1 MGLLM
6 ESETMPT
13 SPLAEPLPS
22 ITATIV
28 ELSTVESSPTP
39 APLTLLVGV
48 LDADV
53 GVRGCLDEEEVEK
66 RLAGVDG
73 ANGG

>member
-28 ELSTVESSPTP
+28 ELSTVELSPTP

>member
-1 MGLLM
+1 M

-28 ELSTVESSPTP
+28 ELSTVELSPTP

-48 LDADV
+48 LDVDV

>member
-1 MGLLM
+1 MTNVPNQKALLTAQNTLWHYKRTWLRTRVGLLM

-28 ELSTVESSPTP
+28 GLSTVELSPP
-39 APLTLLVGV
+39 PFTLLHF
-48 LDADV
+48 L
-53 GVRGCLDEEEVEK
+53 
-66 RLAGVDG
+66 
-73 ANGG
+73 

>member
-1 MGLLM
+1 M

-28 ELSTVESSPTP
+28 GFSTVELSPPPPFKLLTGV
-39 APLTLLVGV
+39 TLL
-48 LDADV
+48 V
-53 GVRGCLDEEEVEK
+53 GVRGCLEEEEVVPYE
-66 RLAGVDG
+66 
-73 ANGG
+73 

>member
-1 MGLLM
+1 M

-28 ELSTVESSPTP
+28 ELSTVELSPTP